1 MVSKHRHLDRLP
13 VRKQR
18 QRSDQTR
25 RKIKL
30 QIRTVAAIVSNGN
43 LCSRRSRAFSR
54 KRPPEWRRPLFP
66 IGRGFS
72 SRQSQFHIFERS
84 NPVLSSGRGALWGAP
99 EILSIST
106 FAPASELPLRGGFLS
121 RGRQFP
127 FSSGRVRC
135 YHARAVHADHRVQNP
150 SESPLDDTQPS
161 GGFSSPQIHR
171 SLTRLM
177 FRNRDLPLLHGSE
190 SIVRRMIALVRKF
203 WTDETGATAIEYGL
217 IAAGIS
223 LAIIAVVNGIGAK
236 LNTKFASIN
245 TSLK

>member
-84 NPVLSSGRGALWGAP
+84 NPVLSSGRGAPWGAP

-106 FAPASELPLRGGFLS
+106 FAPASELRFFRRGDTSSHFRRGDFL
-121 RGRQFP
+121 FP
-127 FSSGRVRC
+127 HFRATKSGLTSEARC
-135 YHARAVHADHRVQNP
+135 PRRAPRPALAKARSMP
-150 SESPLDDTQPS
+150 P
-161 GGFSSPQIHR
+161 
-171 SLTRLM
+171 
-177 FRNRDLPLLHGSE
+177 
-190 SIVRRMIALVRKF
+190 
-203 WTDETGATAIEYGL
+203 
-217 IAAGIS
+217 
-223 LAIIAVVNGIGAK
+223 IGPVFVAPAQMCF
-236 LNTKFASIN
+236 TFD
-245 TSLK
+245 